1 MSFFRYILSL
11 TLIAG
16 ASLATPLSSE
26 ADEIFANSNLPVGI
40 YRFQVAGSNKS
51 CHIFVLET
59 GSIGQA
65 AYVAEIPTRD
75 TDFVSYVPFWRGRWN
90 SEQRSFEAIGSNLRD
105 VNLIRLNFGESDEL
119 RGTILST
126 NPSVLCTPNTGR
138 MGEEIPF
145 QAGRIAIEK
154 ELIELANQN
163 SMLGRTDP
171 IEVEGR
177 YRGSIGTGGDRINI
191 ELRIRSLPRDGSI
204 VWFATM
210 TVGELTTIPL
220 ISAPSNHGLLRLM
233 RSSGPIPGEIS
244 GLTGAAIRCRRG
256 ECPDPRIQNGIEFR
270 GLFFVPRNGRITPI
284 RLQKID

>member
-1 MSFFRYILSL
+1 
-11 TLIAG
+11 
-16 ASLATPLSSE
+16 
-26 ADEIFANSNLPVGI
+26 
-40 YRFQVAGSNKS
+40 
-51 CHIFVLET
+51 LET

-65 AYVAEIPTRD
+65 AYVAEIPTSD

-105 VNLIRLNFGESDEL
+105 VNLIRINFGESDKL
-119 RGTILST
+119 QGTILST

-145 QAGRIAIEK
+145 QAARIAIEK

-163 SMLGRTDP
+163 SVFGRSDP

-177 YRGSIGTGGDRINI
+177 YHGSIGSGRDRINI
-191 ELRIRSLPRDGSI
+191 ELRIRSLPRDGST

-210 TVGELTTIPL
+210 KVGEYTTIPL
-220 ISAPSNHGLLRLM
+220 ISAPSNRGLIRLM

-244 GLTGAAIRCRRG
+244 GLTGAAVRCGRG
-256 ECPDPRIQNGIEFR
+256 ACPDPRIQNGIEFR